1 MEITGKRMVA
11 ALRDEFK
18 DAKFFFDRQ
27 NGWITE
33 SWNPIVRIEPQPGR
47 DPTKIF
53 WHDAVIT
60 ARQWSR
66 ADLRRLLDPIA
77 APTVAPEWS
86 L

>member
-53 WHDAVIT
+53 WHGAAIT
-60 ARQWSR
+60 ARQ
-66 ADLRRLLDPIA
+66 
-77 APTVAPEWS
+77 
-86 L
+86 